1 MLDIQRLSFRHP
13 GAGTDILKGIDFR
26 MHEGRM
32 TTLLGPNGSGK
43 TTLFK
48 CISGLWQP
56 REGAILFGG
65 KDMTALSSE
74 QRAGI
79 IAIVPQ
85 EHEPPFPYS
94 ISDVVLMG
102 RAAHISMFS
111 SPSKQDVLKSD
122 EAMET
127 VGIFHLKERPYTK
140 ISGGERQLVLIARA
154 LAQETPILI
163 LDEPTSHLD
172 FRNQILILTKV
183 REIARRRGL
192 TVLMTLHDPNLAM
205 LFSDDVVMINEGTV
219 MSCGL
224 PGEVITADNLKRMY
238 GINVAVISHNGTKV
252 ICPEVTP

>member
-65 KDMTALSSE
+65 KNMTTLSSE

-85 EHEPPFPYS
+85 EHEPPFSYS

-102 RAAHISMFS
+102 RAANVSMFS

-127 VGIFHLKERPYTK
+127 VGIFHLKDRPYTK

-205 LFSDDVVMINEGTV
+205 LFSNDVVMINEGTV

-238 GINVAVISHNGTKV
+238 GINVAVISHNGTKI